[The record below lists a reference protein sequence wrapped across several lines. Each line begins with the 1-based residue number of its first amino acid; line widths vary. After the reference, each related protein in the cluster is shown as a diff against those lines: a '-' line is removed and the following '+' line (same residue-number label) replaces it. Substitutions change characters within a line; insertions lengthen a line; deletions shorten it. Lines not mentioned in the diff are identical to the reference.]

1 MMYIGRR
8 VRSTISTR
16 IKAWR
21 NCMQILAATDF
32 STRSQRALRQAGLLA
47 RERDAD
53 LTIVH
58 VVDDDQPA
66 RLVDLERREA
76 ERYLAEHSTAL
87 PELQVVNCRPT
98 AVTGEAFDGI
108 LRAADL
114 VSADLIVMGAHRK
127 LLLRDV
133 FTGTTIERVIRTGS
147 FPVLMVNDEA
157 ATSYRRVLAAVDMVP
172 PAARAIRAADALG
185 LLNGDNLT
193 AVHAF
198 EATARGKLVYAGVET
213 GQVDEHVADERRTVI
228 AELEAFLAANV
239 ADIDRWTLRTGEGRP
254 IAVIAD
260 AVQEMAADLVIVGT
274 HGRNLIATAFLG
286 SVAMDVVQSVETD
299 ILVVPPLR

>member
-1 MMYIGRR
+1 MR
-8 VRSTISTR
+8 
-16 IKAWR
+16 
-21 NCMQILAATDF
+21 ILAATDF

-53 LTIVH
+53 LTVVH
-58 VVDDDQPA
+58 VVDDDQPE

-76 ERYLAEHSTAL
+76 ERYLAEHTAVL
-87 PELQVVNCRPT
+87 PEMQGVNCRPT

-114 VSADLIVMGAHRK
+114 VGADLIIMGSHRK
-127 LLLRDV
+127 QLLRDV

-157 ATSYRRVLAAVDMVP
+157 ATSYRRVVAAVDMVP
-172 PAARAIRAADALG
+172 PAARAIRTADALG
-185 LLNGDNLT
+185 FFDGANLT

-198 EATARGKLVYAGVET
+198 ESTARRKMVYAGVET
-213 GQVDEHVADERRTVI
+213 GQVDEHVADESRTI
-228 AELEAFLAANV
+228 IPKLEAFLEAN
-239 ADIDRWTLRTGEGRP
+239 AIDIDRWTLRADEGRP
-254 IAVIAD
+254 IVVIAD
-260 AVQEMAADLVIVGT
+260 AVKETVADLVIVGT
-274 HGRNLIATAFLG
+274 QGRNVIATAFLG
-286 SVAMDVVQSVETD
+286 SVAMDVLRSVETD